1 MRERSYSHFHFT
13 DGESGG
19 RRLGFAQGHRIKQ
32 AVELGVKPS

>member
-1 MRERSYSHFHFT
+1 MREGSYSHTHFT